1 MSVSFRDLPVLY
13 ETIGGSLNISLSRGC
28 CWIKCHFCMSI
39 CFKLGIVG
47 RYCVTKG
54 RNVISVSDI
63 SAVNL
68 IVGWWLFACSMNC
81 VTPSLFIFQIEIIY
95 FDIPQRPH
103 FCLKLL
109 FWIDRCRRR
118 HRRSCSFSFLWT
130 FSLARHFRNKSDKFK
145 SNELWSRVQLL
156 SREMLVDTSSLV
168 GRPDILLAV
177 GIGSIQS
184 VDILRSKG
192 VKCL

>member
-1 MSVSFRDLPVLY
+1 MS
-13 ETIGGSLNISLSRGC
+13 
-28 CWIKCHFCMSI
+28 
-39 CFKLGIVG
+39 
-47 RYCVTKG
+47 

-68 IVGWWLFACSMNC
+68 MMMMVVICLFDELRDSVFVYIPDRNNILRH
-81 VTPSLFIFQIEIIY
+81 TPATAFLPEAALLDRYMQTSPPSKPLQFFLSLNFFSC
-95 FDIPQRPH
+95 PA
-103 FCLKLL
+103 
-109 FWIDRCRRR
+109 FWKQ
-118 HRRSCSFSFLWT
+118 SE
-130 FSLARHFRNKSDKFK
+130 KFK

-168 GRPDILLAV
+168 GRPDMLLAV

-184 VDILRSKG
+184 VDIWRSKG